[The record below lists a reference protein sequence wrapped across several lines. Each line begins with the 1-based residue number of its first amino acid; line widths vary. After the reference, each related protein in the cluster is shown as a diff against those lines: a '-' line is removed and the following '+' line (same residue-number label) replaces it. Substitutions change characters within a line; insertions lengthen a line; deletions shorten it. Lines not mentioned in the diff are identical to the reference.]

1 MDLYYKKYRIK
12 NIELNDAVIL
22 LKVDKEGKDNFH
34 CWKSTVKQNEAP
46 FEFNL
51 KNIQFK
57 NVAIK
62 YINQQNYQ
70 YYDFLMENTVAKG
83 NFSNDIQ
90 VVKLKGQL
98 QINQFQSE
106 NTVYISKGKAV
117 INILASVNTLNG
129 SVEIQKGDVL
139 FNDLGF
145 DIKGSIF
152 YAANNKN
159 IQLFIKG
166 KDIQLHH
173 FIKELPKEQ
182 QSYFSNYQSKGI
194 FDIAIEING
203 KYGGTALPLISAN
216 FNLRNA
222 EIFHLKTKAKLTNV
236 NIIGRYSNGK
246 DGKAENNSLNVQQF
260 SANLKN
266 GKISGSFNINN
277 FINPFISCNASVSM
291 NLQDLQEFIKNDRIK
306 TMQGII
312 TVDFDY
318 RGKINKKALK
328 LNDFLNS
335 QCKGNISLNNVQL
348 QLTNDSRIY
357 KNINGIFTFTN
368 NDIEINSLTANISS
382 SDISMKGYFKN
393 VIPFFFLDNQKI
405 EVNADLFSN
414 YTDLDEIIGTKH
426 STTATSELNLS
437 NYYTFN
443 LSLHTRKIKYKKF
456 KAANLKGKLS
466 YSNQLFKAEQ
476 LNMES
481 MDGNLNG
488 SMMLDGSQKNKFLIS
503 CDVNMLKVNAQQ
515 LFFVFD
521 NFGQHNM
528 TSENINGSIT
538 ANVQFAAYFNT
549 YLDIDKKTIWSKIN
563 LKIENGKL
571 LNYQPLLKLSR
582 FINADDLKEVHFKT
596 LQNQILIKNECIY
609 IPAMNIETTAINL
622 GIAGEH
628 KFTNNIN
635 YHINI
640 LLSELNS
647 KKRKLRNLQKQ
658 QALQEFGYEEDDG
671 LGRTKLFLKV
681 SGTIDNPVFNY
692 DSKSLKNKI
701 LLDIK
706 NEKKNLNTILKEEF
720 RWLQRDTADIIQQQ
734 RFKIQE
740 KGKYI
745 IDWEEDN
752 KEKPKKKATN
762 DSLPPSKIK
771 IKWEE

>member
-1 MDLYYKKYRIK
+1 
-12 NIELNDAVIL
+12 
-22 LKVDKEGKDNFH
+22 
-34 CWKSTVKQNEAP
+34 
-46 FEFNL
+46 
-51 KNIQFK
+51 
-57 NVAIK
+57 
-62 YINQQNYQ
+62 
-70 YYDFLMENTVAKG
+70 
-83 NFSNDIQ
+83 
-90 VVKLKGQL
+90 
-98 QINQFQSE
+98 
-106 NTVYISKGKAV
+106 
-117 INILASVNTLNG
+117 
-129 SVEIQKGDVL
+129 
-139 FNDLGF
+139 
-145 DIKGSIF
+145 
-152 YAANNKN
+152 
-159 IQLFIKG
+159 
-166 KDIQLHH
+166 
-173 FIKELPKEQ
+173 
-182 QSYFSNYQSKGI
+182 
-194 FDIAIEING
+194 
-203 KYGGTALPLISAN
+203 
-216 FNLRNA
+216 
-222 EIFHLKTKAKLTNV
+222 
-236 NIIGRYSNGK
+236 
-246 DGKAENNSLNVQQF
+246 
-260 SANLKN
+260 
-266 GKISGSFNINN
+266 
-277 FINPFISCNASVSM
+277 
-291 NLQDLQEFIKNDRIK
+291 
-306 TMQGII
+306 
-312 TVDFDY
+312 
-318 RGKINKKALK
+318 
-328 LNDFLNS
+328 
-335 QCKGNISLNNVQL
+335 
-348 QLTNDSRIY
+348 
-357 KNINGIFTFTN
+357 
-368 NDIEINSLTANISS
+368 
-382 SDISMKGYFKN
+382 
-393 VIPFFFLDNQKI
+393 
-405 EVNADLFSN
+405 
-414 YTDLDEIIGTKH
+414 
-426 STTATSELNLS
+426 
-437 NYYTFN
+437 
-443 LSLHTRKIKYKKF
+443 
-456 KAANLKGKLS
+456 
-466 YSNQLFKAEQ
+466 
-476 LNMES
+476 
-481 MDGNLNG
+481 
-488 SMMLDGSQKNKFLIS
+488 
-503 CDVNMLKVNAQQ
+503 
-515 LFFVFD
+515 
-521 NFGQHNM
+521 M